1 MRASTWIFAVSVVA
15 HAALGM
21 GVGSLRAD
29 AKARGATAISVAE
42 SKKKPPPPKTDV
54 PPPPP
59 KAPDLNTPRRAAKA
73 KAAEAKP
80 PPDAPAPK
88 NVANQAAMDALPEFG
103 VSLSGGVGP
112 GGLAVPSPVAAAATP
127 AGPSKS
133 AAKTA
138 AVAPKPV
145 DGDCGEALVK
155 PKPERVPQ
163 PAYTPAAREA
173 NVQGRVRVEVS
184 VDASGRVTSA
194 RLLAGLGYGLD
205 EAALAAARS
214 ATFTAATKCGRPT
227 ATTFVIA
234 MRFAL

>member
-1 MRASTWIFAVSVVA
+1 VVSVAA

-21 GVGSLRAD
+21 GVGSLHAGGKTRS
-29 AKARGATAISVAE
+29 ATAISVAE
-42 SKKKPPPPKTDV
+42 SKKKPPPPKSDV

-59 KAPDLNTPRRAAKA
+59 KAPDPSTLRRAAKA

-88 NVANQAAMDALPEFG
+88 SVTNQAAMDALPDFG
-103 VSLSGGVGP
+103 LSLSGGVGT
-112 GGLAVPSPVAAAATP
+112 GGLAVPAAVAAAAGST
-127 AGPSKS
+127 APSKT

-138 AVAPKPV
+138 AIAPKPT
-145 DGDCGEALVK
+145 GDDCTEALVK
-155 PKPERVPQ
+155 PRPESVPQ
-163 PAYTPAAREA
+163 PSYTPAAREA
-173 NVQGRVRVEVS
+173 NVQGKVRVEVS
-184 VDASGRVTSA
+184 VDAGGHVTSA

-214 ATFTAATKCGRPT
+214 ATFTAATKCGHAT

-234 MRFAL
+234 MRFSL